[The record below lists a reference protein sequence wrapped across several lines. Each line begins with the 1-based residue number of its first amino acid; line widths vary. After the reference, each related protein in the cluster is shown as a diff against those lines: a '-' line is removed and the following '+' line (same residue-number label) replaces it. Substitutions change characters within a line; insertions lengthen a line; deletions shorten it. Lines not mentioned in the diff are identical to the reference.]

1 MKKVYSS
8 CKEIP
13 LRNAC
18 ETHAKYAPNK
28 GIRNV
33 DYTMLLKMY
42 KSILIFLQS
51 VRYSVD
57 T

>member
-1 MKKVYSS
+1 MEPGYMYCTKKVYSS
-8 CKEIP
+8 CKEIS
-13 LRNAC
+13 LRYAC

-33 DYTMLLKMY
+33 DYTMLLK
-42 KSILIFLQS
+42 
-51 VRYSVD
+51 